1 MKVMKVSALLRGP
14 VCVRTPGGGG
24 RFNVFVC
31 VVDMTSLDVILRGY
45 KLFSK
50 RILPNWPNV
59 EFDEI

>member
-1 MKVMKVSALLRGP
+1 MRSDA
-14 VCVRTPGGGG
+14 GGGG